1 MRRHTLAPVSTA
13 EDQQRVLRSRRLVD
27 PAVVTGLLRGAGPW
41 SVRHVEVTGSTN
53 ADLAADARTL
63 PHGTVLTA
71 EEQLT
76 GRGRSGRDW
85 SCPRGAG
92 LMFSVLL
99 REPRIPPERRG
110 WTGAVLG
117 LAIVRALATVS
128 GVTATLKWPNDVL
141 IDGHKCAGI
150 LGEVADDAVVI
161 GSGINITLRTGE
173 LPRPD
178 ATSLLLAAAAA
189 TDEQLDREVLL
200 ARILDEFSRL
210 LRRWSAAG
218 GDIEASGLRA
228 DYKDVC
234 ATVGARVRLDLPGG
248 GSAQVLAVDVAADG
262 SLVVQDDAGV
272 RRSYSA
278 ADVVHLRPGR

>member
-1 MRRHTLAPVSTA
+1 M
-13 EDQQRVLRSRRLVD
+13 LRSRRPID
-27 PAVVTGLLRGAGPW
+27 PAVVAGLLGADSSW

-53 ADLAADARTL
+53 ADLAAEARGL
-63 PHGTVLTA
+63 PHGTVLTT

-99 REPRIPPERRG
+99 RDSRIPAERRG

-117 LAIVRALATVS
+117 LAIVRALADVS
-128 GVTATLKWPNDVL
+128 GATARLKWPNDVL
-141 IDGHKCAGI
+141 IDGRKCAGI

-161 GSGINITLRTGE
+161 GSGINITLRSDE

-178 ATSLLLAAAAA
+178 ATSLLLAGA
-189 TDEQLDREVLL
+189 DVVEGDQLDREVLL
-200 ARILDEFSRL
+200 ARILDEFSLL

-218 GDIEASGLRA
+218 GDIDLSGLRA

-234 ATVGARVRLDLPGG
+234 ATIGARVRLDLPGG
-248 GSAQVLAVDVAADG
+248 GAAQVLAVDVAADG
-262 SLVVQDDAGV
+262 SLVVQDDAGI

-278 ADVVHLRPGR
+278 ADVVHLRPGS